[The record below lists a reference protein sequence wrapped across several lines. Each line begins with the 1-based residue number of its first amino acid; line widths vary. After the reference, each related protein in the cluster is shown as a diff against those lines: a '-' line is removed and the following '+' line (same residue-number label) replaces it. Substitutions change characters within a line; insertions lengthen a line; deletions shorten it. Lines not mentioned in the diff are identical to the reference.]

1 VEGHRSSSRCLR
13 ATLRPR
19 HRLRRRR
26 VETMAIG
33 YVDRA
38 ARSEGPSLASHATP
52 HGKVV
57 KGAPPPELLEHPMVA
72 DSG

>member
-1 VEGHRSSSRCLR
+1 
-13 ATLRPR
+13 
-19 HRLRRRR
+19 
-26 VETMAIG
+26 MAIG